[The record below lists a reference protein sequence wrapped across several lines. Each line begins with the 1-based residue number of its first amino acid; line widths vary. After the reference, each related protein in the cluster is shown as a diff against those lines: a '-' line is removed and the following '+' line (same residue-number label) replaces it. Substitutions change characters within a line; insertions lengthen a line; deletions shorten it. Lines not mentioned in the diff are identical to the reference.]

1 MKWKGGD
8 AYGKVPERILAV
20 PPLKVGGARATKPP
34 PPLKVRGA
42 RPARQGLAG
51 GGVMKLTHGFAEGK
65 REQCLAQAEIS
76 M

>member
-20 PPLKVGGARATKPP
+20 PPLKVGGAR
-34 PPLKVRGA
+34 
-42 RPARQGLAG
+42 
-51 GGVMKLTHGFAEGK
+51 GVMKLTHGFAEGK
-65 REQCLAQAEIS
+65 RERCLARAEIS